1 MAANTRFLHLV
12 YFWLK
17 EGCGQKEAK
26 ALAEGARR
34 YLTHIPGVLRLEAG
48 FPVGTERD
56 VVDSSYGVGLL
67 VEFGSVADHD
77 VYQDHADHLRFIE
90 ECSAFWSRVRVY
102 DTAI

>member
-1 MAANTRFLHLV
+1 MATKTRFLHMV

-17 EGCGQKEAK
+17 DGSGRREAE
-26 ALAEGARR
+26 ALAEGARLR
-34 YLTHIPGVLRLEAG
+34 LSGIPGVLRLEAG
-48 FPVGTERD
+48 FPAGTERD

-67 VEFGSVADHD
+67 VEFGSTADHD